1 MLLFIDFLKK
11 YSSVPNQFIDDFF
24 NLMDYKEYES
34 NEKIIDLDKVVKWLD
49 INKGKAKI
57 TLIKSYRKNI
67 DFIIKKVVKPKG
79 KGGQNAEKI
88 LLTIRCFKKF
98 CQLTKSKH
106 GDNKHQV
113 LLRFIKKIFFL

>member
-11 YSSVPNQFIDDFF
+11 YSTVPNQFIDDFF

-49 INKGKAKI
+49 INKRKAKI

-67 DFIIKKVVKPKG
+67 DFIIK
-79 KGGQNAEKI
+79 N
-88 LLTIRCFKKF
+88 R
-98 CQLTKSKH
+98 
-106 GDNKHQV
+106 
-113 LLRFIKKIFFL
+113 